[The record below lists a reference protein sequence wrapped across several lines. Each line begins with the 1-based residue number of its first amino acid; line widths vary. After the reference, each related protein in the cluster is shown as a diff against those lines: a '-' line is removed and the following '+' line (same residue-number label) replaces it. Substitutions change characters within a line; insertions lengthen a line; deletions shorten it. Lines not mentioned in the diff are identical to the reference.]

1 MKLFRL
7 VPAFGVIL
15 LALPTAAH
23 GQSGAI
29 GLGPALPIGPNP
41 DEPEVGWQVSGA
53 LEFGPSSS
61 PVAFRLETLV
71 SRIPFRY
78 MPILPATPQALGAV
92 PCPTSG
98 CVRQTAH
105 QTLAAATFDLVI
117 RPSAPAT
124 RLVPYLIAGAGVYDH
139 YNTAYGGS
147 NAVGVGVNGGLGLR
161 LPFLHAF
168 VEARAHFIRNA
179 PDCLPITFGL
189 RF

>member
-7 VPAFGVIL
+7 VPVFGVIL
-15 LALPTAAH
+15 LGLPTAAH
-23 GQSGAI
+23 AQSGVV

-78 MPILPATPQALGAV
+78 MPILP
-92 PCPTSG
+92 CPTSG

-105 QTLAAATFDLVI
+105 QALAAAIFDVVL

-168 VEARAHFIRNA
+168 VEAHAHLIRNA

>member
-7 VPAFGVIL
+7 VPVFGVIL
-15 LALPTAAH
+15 LALPHSAH
-23 GQSGAI
+23 AQSGVI

-78 MPILPATPQALGAV
+78 
-92 PCPTSG
+92 
-98 CVRQTAH
+98 
-105 QTLAAATFDLVI
+105 
-117 RPSAPAT
+117 
-124 RLVPYLIAGAGVYDH
+124 
-139 YNTAYGGS
+139 NTAYGGS
-147 NAVGVGVNGGLGLR
+147 NAVGVGVNGGLGLV

-179 PDCLPITFGL
+179 PDCLPITLGL